1 MSIIKKLAGETAI
14 YGIPSIVGRLLNFLL
29 IFLYTNFHA
38 SVFAAHTEFYAY
50 ASFFLVILP
59 IGMET
64 SFFNFLRKGNDLK
77 TTFSTAF
84 ATLLGSALLFCV
96 AGILFRQLIADFMNY
111 PTHTDYV
118 VWFILIIFCDVLTMI
133 PFALLRHQRKAKK
146 FALIRSI
153 GIFINISLNVLY
165 FLVFPKMGIEYIP
178 FLYDVEVGIG
188 YAFLINLVSSAAMV
202 LMLIPDVIS
211 HWKSIDKKLWKSM
224 IRYGLPLVLVGMAG
238 IVNETFD
245 RVVLD
250 KLLVSDNPKFEIGVY
265 GAFYKLSII
274 ITIFIQAFRYA
285 AEPFFFERAKE
296 KDAPEVYALVMKYFV
311 WVCLSAGLLTLFFI
325 KEIASFAVKDD
336 SYYTHPDGI
345 KIVAPLIL
353 ANIFLGI
360 IYNLSIWYK
369 VKEKNNLG
377 AVISVIG
384 AIITIVGLVVFV
396 PKFGFIAAAYTT
408 LATYFIMMI
417 MSYLVGQRHFPI
429 PYQISNLFILFF
441 IAFACYWLN
450 NQYLIGSSWIHYLL
464 KFALFMGFTAVG
476 FFVINQHK
484 NINLPTINRK

>member
-1 MSIIKKLAGETAI
+1 MSIIKKLASDTAI

-29 IFLYTNFHA
+29 IFLYTKFNA

-59 IGMET
+59 LGMET
-64 SFFNFLRKGNDLK
+64 SFFNFLRKGNDIK

-84 ATLLGSALLFCV
+84 ATLLGSAIVFAFIGV
-96 AGILFRQLIADFMNY
+96 LFRQNVADFMNY
-111 PTHTDYV
+111 PTHADYV
-118 VWFILIIFCDVLTMI
+118 VWFIFIIFCDVLTMI
-133 PFALLRHQRKAKK
+133 PFALLRHQKKAKK

-153 GIFINISLNVLY
+153 GIFINIVLNVIY
-165 FLVFPKMGIEYIP
+165 FLIIPKMGVEHIP
-178 FLYDVEVGIG
+178 YLYNVEMGIG
-188 YAFLINLVSSAAMV
+188 YAFIINLISSAAMV
-202 LMLIPDVIS
+202 LMLIPDILS
-211 HWKSIDKKLWKSM
+211 HWKTVDKQLWKDM
-224 IRYGLPLVLVGMAG
+224 VRYGMPLVLVGLAG

-296 KDAPEVYALVMKYFV
+296 KDAPEVYALVMKYFI
-311 WVCLSAGLLTLFFI
+311 WVCLSAGLFTLFYI
-325 KEIASFAVKDD
+325 DEIAAFAVKDE

-377 AVISVIG
+377 AIISVIG
-384 AIITIVGLVVFV
+384 AAITIVGLIVFV
-396 PKFGFIAAAYTT
+396 PKFGFLAAAYVT
-408 LATYFIMMI
+408 LITYFIMMLL
-417 MSYLVGQRHFPI
+417 SYFVGQRHFPI
-429 PYQISNLFILFF
+429 PYEVGKVFLLFF
-441 IAFACYWLN
+441 VAFLCYWIN
-450 NQYLIGSSWIHYLL
+450 NKLL
-464 KFALFMGFTAVG
+464 SDASILTYILKGLLFVVFTVLG
-476 FFVINQHK
+476 FFVIKQGK
-484 NINLPTINRK
+484 NLNLPSITRK

>member
-1 MSIIKKLAGETAI
+1 MSIIKKLASETVI

-29 IFLYTNFHA
+29 IFLYTKFHA

-59 IGMET
+59 LGMET

-84 ATLLGSALLFCV
+84 VTLLGSALAFCI
-96 AGILFRQLIADFMNY
+96 AGILCRQPIAEFMNY
-111 PTHTDYV
+111 PTHADYV
-118 VWFILIIFCDVLTMI
+118 VWFIFIIFCDVLTMI

-146 FALIRSI
+146 FAFIRSI
-153 GIFINISLNVLY
+153 GIFINISLNVVY
-165 FLVFPKMGIEYIP
+165 FLVFPKMGITHIP
-178 FLYDVEVGIG
+178 FFYDVEVGIG

-202 LMLIPDVIS
+202 LMLIPEITS
-211 HWKSIDKKLWKSM
+211 HWNSVDKELWKSM

-325 KEIASFAVKDD
+325 NEIAAFAVKDE
-336 SYYTHPDGI
+336 SYYLHQDGI

-377 AVISVIG
+377 AIISVIG
-384 AIITIVGLVVFV
+384 AGITIFGLVVFV
-396 PKFGFIAAAYTT
+396 PRFGFIAAAYTT
-408 LATYFIMMI
+408 LATYFIMMVV
-417 MSYLVGQRHFPI
+417 SYLVGQKYFPI
-429 PYQISNLFILFF
+429 PYQIGNLAIVFLM
-441 IAFACYWLN
+441 AFVS
-450 NQYLIGSSWIHYLL
+450 YLINDAVLSEPTLMHYLL
-464 KFALFMGFTAVG
+464 KVGLLAAFVLLG
-476 FFVINQHK
+476 FFVIKQHK
-484 NINLPTINRK
+484 NVNLQTFNRK

>member
-1 MSIIKKLAGETAI
+1 MSIIKKLASDTAI

-29 IFLYTNFHA
+29 IFLYTKFNA

-59 IGMET
+59 LGMET
-64 SFFNFLRKGNDLK
+64 SFFNFLRKGNNIK

-84 ATLLGSALLFCV
+84 VTLLGTSIVFAL
-96 AGILFRQLIADFMNY
+96 AGILFRQNVADFMNY

-118 VWFILIIFCDVLTMI
+118 VWFILIIFCDVFTMI
-133 PFALLRHQRKAKK
+133 PFALLRHQKKAKK

-153 GIFINISLNVLY
+153 GILINIVLNVIY
-165 FLVFPKMGIEYIP
+165 FLVLPDMGVEQIP
-178 FLYDVEVGIG
+178 YLYDVEIGIG
-188 YAFLINLVSSAAMV
+188 YAFIINLISSAAML
-202 LMLIPDVIS
+202 LMLFPDILS
-211 HWKSIDKKLWKSM
+211 HWKTVDKELWKDM
-224 IRYGLPLVLVGMAG
+224 IRYGMPLVLVGLAG
-238 IVNETFD
+238 IINETFD

-296 KDAPEVYALVMKYFV
+296 KDAPEVYALVMKYFI
-311 WVCLSAGLLTLFFI
+311 WVCLSAGLLTLFYI
-325 KEIASFAVKDD
+325 DEIAAFAVKDE
-336 SYYTHPDGI
+336 SYYSHPDGI

-353 ANIFLGI
+353 ANIFLGV

-384 AIITIVGLVVFV
+384 AIITIMGLIVFV
-396 PKFGFIAAAYTT
+396 PKFGFLAAAYVT
-408 LATYFIMMI
+408 LITYFIMMLL
-417 MSYLVGQRHFPI
+417 SYFVGQKHFPI
-429 PYQISNLFILFF
+429 PYQVKNIALLFF
-441 IAFACYWLN
+441 LAFLSYWLN
-450 NQYLIGSSWIHYLL
+450 VVFLQELGTIGYVLKGLL
-464 KFALFMGFTAVG
+464 FVVFTVLG
-476 FFVINQHK
+476 FFVIKQGK
-484 NINLPTINRK
+484 NLNLPSISRK